1 MGNVP
6 DTVVVAVIMAV
17 PTLLVYFGS
26 RKKQKAETESLISG
40 NWEKLN
46 KAQNDFTDQIEGRL
60 ATLNARITEQDTI
73 IAQQNKTIAEQNS
86 TIAEQSAR
94 IAEQDK
100 LIQEQQQIIADLTK
114 QIEEMGGT
122 PNHKKRTRST

>member
-26 RKKQKAETESLISG
+26 RKKQRAETDSLISG
-40 NWEKLN
+40 NWQKLME
-46 KAQNDFTDQIEGRL
+46 AQNNFTDQIEQRFKDQNEKI
-60 ATLNARITEQDTI
+60 ASQDTI

-100 LIQEQQQIIADLTK
+100 LILEQQQIIADLTK

-122 PNHKKRTRST
+122 PNHKKRTKG